1 MNTSNLRFHTGLH
14 VSDIEASTAFY
25 AHLLGVEPVKRK
37 TGYAKFETDGLV
49 LSLLQHPKGVH
60 PHFGHFGF
68 RVGDSQ
74 ELTAHLDRL
83 KSAGLAVREEMQ
95 TDCCYAKQ
103 DKFWV
108 NDPDGH
114 EWEFYQFLE
123 DTEGGLTGQRPE
135 TAAAACC
142 R

>member
-1 MNTSNLRFHTGLH
+1 MNTSTLCFHTGLH
-14 VSDIEASTAFY
+14 VSDIEASAAFY
-25 AHLLGVEPVKRK
+25 TQLLGVQPVKRK

-49 LSLLQHPKGVH
+49 LSLIEHPGGVR
-60 PHFGHFGF
+60 PDFGHFGF
-68 RVGDSQ
+68 RVGDRA
-74 ELTAHLDRL
+74 ELQAHLDRL
-83 KSAGLAVREEMQ
+83 KSAGQTVREEMQ

-114 EWEFYQFLE
+114 EWEFYLFLE
-123 DTEGGLTGQRPE
+123 DTEGGLKGQRPE

-142 R
+142 S